1 MKNISFK
8 YLTIALEAQNE
19 REKFSESFEKEK
31 WIIGQKSVHVHDAHY
46 WTTVIKTALTANTRI
61 HYYSSLLK

>member
-1 MKNISFK
+1 MPECYIFMKNISFK

-31 WIIGQKSVHVHDAHY
+31 WIIGQKSVHVFLIN
-46 WTTVIKTALTANTRI
+46 TV
-61 HYYSSLLK
+61 